1 LQAELEKA
9 MRYPT
14 QDEEGMMRAA
24 LSDAARRALK
34 VGAGSGSFHGFEF
47 LVERIDRPVSRRRP
61 FDMVRV
67 TIRQDGECS
76 TGLYEVEDES

>member
-1 LQAELEKA
+1 

-24 LSDAARRALK
+24 LSDAAHLALK
-34 VGAGSGSFHGFEF
+34 VGTGSGSFHGFEF
-47 LVERIDRPVSRRRP
+47 WVERVERPGGRRRP

-67 TIRQDGECS
+67 TIRQNGECS
-76 TGLYEVEDES
+76 AGLYEVEGES

>member
-1 LQAELEKA
+1 

-24 LSDAARRALK
+24 LSEAARRALK
-34 VGAGSGSFHGFEF
+34 EGTGSGSFHGFEF
-47 LVERIDRPVSRRRP
+47 WVERIERSGGRRRP
-61 FDMVRV
+61 FDLVRV